1 MPKVNRALANLST
14 WGQPASQ
21 NIVKRQLRERDSAT
35 GRVTPPVEQP
45 VAHEAPVARFARIKN
60 AVSGAASQT
69 FTAIKSVPAGIA
81 SVAKRTGNAAL
92 SGIKS
97 AGNAARPSSI
107 KNGAI
112 RAFTA
117 IKSVP
122 AGIASVAKR
131 TGNAALSGIKNVGN
145 AFSGAL
151 ESVKDF
157 GSNYLT
163 KEGRMARFIIKH
175 STGPVQEALSGFKS
189 FRRLDQENILYK
201 AVSSAMNQGGQFTS
215 GVKGYLTRMVNE
227 AARLSG
233 LQATDAHT
241 APVEEEEARVE
252 TPVVNI
258 VADET
263 PVAQEETTEP
273 TLRRSKRSVSPPL
286 RYGFETATTLTGRV
300 SA

>member
-69 FTAIKSVPAGIA
+69 
-81 SVAKRTGNAAL
+81 
-92 SGIKS
+92 
-97 AGNAARPSSI
+97 
-107 KNGAI
+107 
-112 RAFTA
+112 FTA